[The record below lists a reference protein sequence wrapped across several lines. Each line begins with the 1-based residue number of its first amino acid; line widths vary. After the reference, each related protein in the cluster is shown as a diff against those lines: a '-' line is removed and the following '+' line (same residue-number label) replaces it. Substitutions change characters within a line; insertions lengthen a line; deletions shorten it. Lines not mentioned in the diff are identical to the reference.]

1 LSSCF
6 KSKIEDEII
15 ESGNK
20 KVGMRL
26 TLAEDM
32 KESPITGKKTFKNVK
47 EELGKNKK
55 SGADS
60 MGKA

>member
-1 LSSCF
+1 MSSCF